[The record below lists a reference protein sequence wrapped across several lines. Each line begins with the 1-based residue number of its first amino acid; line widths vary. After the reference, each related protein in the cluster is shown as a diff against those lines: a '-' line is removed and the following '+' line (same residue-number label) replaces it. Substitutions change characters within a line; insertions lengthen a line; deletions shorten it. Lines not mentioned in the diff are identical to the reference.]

1 MKHIVTLFAAAALTT
16 ASSNAADFFSTETPE
31 QLFNLGIRLGVN
43 TSNRTVG
50 SENMPGY
57 NVQGWGTGF
66 DLGVV
71 ADINI
76 RDYLSIQP
84 GAFFES
90 RSNTYTFINMVP
102 VYGASTDEL
111 MTQAG
116 TFNSYALTIPVLG
129 SVRFNITDDIRWNT
143 DFGPYVSLMFGSKLK
158 NKVNHNSFDNDGVP
172 AAGDEFKQKVA
183 PVDFGFKFGTGLQI
197 LDHYYIG
204 AHYMAGATGAWK
216 DIKADGIKYT
226 FGGRTKAWVFT
237 LGYNF

>member
-129 SVRFNITDDIRWNT
+129 SVRFNITDDIRWNI
-143 DFGPYVSLMFGSKLK
+143 DFGPYVSLMFGSKLDRK
-158 NKVNHNSFDNDGVP
+158 SVV
-172 AAGDEFKQKVA
+172 
-183 PVDFGFKFGTGLQI
+183 
-197 LDHYYIG
+197 
-204 AHYMAGATGAWK
+204 
-216 DIKADGIKYT
+216 
-226 FGGRTKAWVFT
+226 
-237 LGYNF
+237 

>member
-129 SVRFNITDDIRWNT
+129 SVRFNITDDIRWNI
-143 DFGPYVSLMFGSKLK
+143 DFGPYVS
-158 NKVNHNSFDNDGVP
+158 
-172 AAGDEFKQKVA
+172 
-183 PVDFGFKFGTGLQI
+183 
-197 LDHYYIG
+197 
-204 AHYMAGATGAWK
+204 
-216 DIKADGIKYT
+216 
-226 FGGRTKAWVFT
+226 
-237 LGYNF
+237 